1 MKFVR
6 NLVTSTGK
14 RGDGEGDV
22 PLKAQMAYFFEIC
35 ESFCRKNEAQKL
47 QVEKIGIPAKNS
59 EDYVKCRVT
68 FDSMLPWNIDCNVS
82 TSRQN
87 FFGQRALKILSIQLR
102 L

>member
-1 MKFVR
+1 M
-6 NLVTSTGK
+6 
-14 RGDGEGDV
+14 

-35 ESFCRKNEAQKL
+35 ETFCRKNEAQNR

-59 EDYVKCRVT
+59 EDYVKSRVT
-68 FDSMLPWNIDCNVS
+68 FDSMLPWNFDWNVYIS
-82 TSRQN
+82 PQN